1 MPADRELVL
10 QKLNLLRRA
19 VMVELEHA
27 EVLRA
32 GVDDDDLEAIQRGLR
47 GLANARE
54 LVSDLAIEIGREL
67 PARQVLGIREAPDP
81 RTSTDGYLG
90 AVEP

>member
-47 GLANARE
+47 GLTNARE
-54 LVSDLAIEIGREL
+54 LVSDLAIEIGGEL
-67 PARQVLGIREAPDP
+67 PPRFLLIREAPDP